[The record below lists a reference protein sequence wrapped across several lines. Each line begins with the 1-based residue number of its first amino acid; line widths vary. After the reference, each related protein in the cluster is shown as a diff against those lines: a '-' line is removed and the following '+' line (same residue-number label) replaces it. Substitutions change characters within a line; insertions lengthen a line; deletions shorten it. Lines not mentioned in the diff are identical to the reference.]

1 MLSILY
7 WKRLPVFFLGL
18 SLLSLAFVTI
28 NNWPAAGAQA
38 ADGLREVIGNEGV
51 AALETVFFQAQD
63 TARQIE
69 FRLGLEEA
77 SAPWQAAEQAPVVAA
92 PATLTATAPPPVM
105 IAVTQPAPVL
115 VSAPGVAAENPAPIA
130 TATPSP
136 TVTPLPTATATP
148 TPWQPAAVSALGS
161 LEGEGVW
168 SPYLQNAAGETVAF
182 RTYLQ
187 PDAERPFTVVA
198 VVAFDLS
205 QTRLH
210 FVLGTEEPAVA
221 GGPRGSGRI
230 PAADLVGGA
239 LLAAFN
245 GGFKAEHGNYGAMA
259 GGVVALPPLAGLGT
273 MALYDDGAVRIGEWG
288 EDIDAS
294 PGLVAWRQNAPLVV
308 KYGEM
313 TEAAQRNSI
322 VDWSGSIDGEVV
334 TWRSGL
340 GLSGDGR
347 TLYYFAGPSLNMPA
361 LGRAMVAT
369 GVFQGMLLDINP
381 SWVHFTAIRAGT
393 EGPVAEVLLAEMKT
407 HPDRFLR
414 PYSRDFFYVTAVET
428 EAAGDKG
435 Y

>member
-1 MLSILY
+1 MLPILY
-7 WKRLPVFFLGL
+7 WKRFPVFLLVL
-18 SLLSLAFVTI
+18 SVLSLAFVTL
-28 NNWPAAGAQA
+28 NNWQVAGAQA

-77 SAPWQAAEQAPVVAA
+77 SAPWQPAEQPLVVTA
-92 PATLTATAPPPVM
+92 PATQPPPV
-105 IAVTQPAPVL
+105 ISTATRPAPML
-115 VSAPGVAAENPAPIA
+115 VSSPNEAAEATAPIA
-130 TATPSP
+130 TATPLP

-148 TPWQPAAVSALGS
+148 TPGQPAAVSALGS

-182 RTYLQ
+182 RTFLQ
-187 PDAERPFTVVA
+187 PDADRPFTVVA
-198 VVAFDLS
+198 VVAFDMS
-205 QTRLH
+205 RTRLH
-210 FVLGTEEPAVA
+210 FVLGTEEPVVA

-230 PAADLVGGA
+230 AADDLVSGA

-245 GGFKAEHGNYGAMA
+245 GGFMATHGNYGAMA
-259 GGVVALPPLAGLGT
+259 DGVMALPPLAGLGT
-273 MALYDDGAVRIGEWG
+273 VALYDDGAVRIGEWG
-288 EDIDAS
+288 QDIGDAPS
-294 PGLVAWRQNAPLVV
+294 LVAWRQNAPLVV
-308 KYGEM
+308 KYGQM

-361 LGRAMVAT
+361 LGRAMVAA

-381 SWVHFTAIRAGT
+381 SWVHFTAIRAGA

-414 PYSRDFFYVTAVET
+414 PYSRDFFYVTAVER
-428 EAAGDKG
+428 EIGE
-435 Y
+435 